1 MNSYFKACYHALKPQ
16 IAYFYSHNNLNKKQT
31 KDKQT
36 PLHLACLK
44 YGNIDLIKEM
54 IAKGEKINIQDTYG
68 RTCLHHS
75 N

>member
-1 MNSYFKACYHALKPQ
+1 M
-16 IAYFYSHNNLNKKQT
+16 NKKQT

-44 YGNIDLIKEM
+44 NGNIDLIKEM
-54 IAKGEKINIQDTYG
+54 IAKGEKVNIQDTYG